1 MTTILQVSSSLIY
14 LLLFFTGSCYF
25 TSLFAFLEKSD
36 VKTIGT

>member
-1 MTTILQVSSSLIY
+1 MTTILQVFSSLIY

-25 TSLFAFLEKSD
+25 TSVFALLEKSN